1 MKLVHNSVSS
11 LLLVLKVSERLVLK
25 TFVVEDDPEQL
36 ATLKQTINNHIMIN
50 DFDMQLTLATGQAQA
65 LLDYLA
71 DQPAVEGLYFLDIE
85 YPGQELNGLELATKI
100 RDLDVNAKIVFVS
113 THSEMAFLTFERRI
127 EPLDFVVKDLGPET
141 VKTKVETDIRIA
153 YERYTKQGAVSK
165 AMFSYSKGGQLFNL
179 PLDQVLFIETGT
191 SRNKLVLHL
200 VDRLVQ
206 YNGKIS
212 DETVAHPEL
221 FRVHK
226 SFLVN
231 PQMLVRVDK
240 QHQLGYFQNGETV
253 DIAIR
258 KMHDLL
264 TLIKSS
270 QLTVELS

>member
-1 MKLVHNSVSS
+1 M
-11 LLLVLKVSERLVLK
+11 LK
-25 TFVVEDDPEQL
+25 TFIVEDDPEQL
-36 ATLKQTINNHIMIN
+36 ATLKQTITNHIMIN
-50 DFDMQLTLATGQAQA
+50 DFDMELTLATGQAQE
-65 LLDYLA
+65 LLNSVIDSQVK
-71 DQPAVEGLYFLDIE
+71 DGLYFLDIE
-85 YPGQELNGLELATKI
+85 YPGQDTNGLELATKI
-100 RDLDVNAKIVFVS
+100 REQDVNARIVFVS

-127 EPLDFVVKDLGPET
+127 EPLDFIVKDLGQET
-141 VKTKVETDIRIA
+141 IKAKVEADIRVA
-153 YERYTKQGAVSK
+153 YERYTKQNVTSK

-179 PLDQVLFIETGT
+179 PLEQVLFIETGT

-200 VDRLVQ
+200 TERLVQ

-240 QHQLGYFQNGETV
+240 QHQLGYFENGESV

-264 TLIKSS
+264 ALIKQS
-270 QLTVELS
+270 QLAVKLD

>member
-1 MKLVHNSVSS
+1 MNNL
-11 LLLVLKVSERLVLK
+11 LK

-36 ATLKQTINNHIMIN
+36 ATLKQIITNHIMIN
-50 DFDMQLTLATGQAQA
+50 DFDMGLTLATSRAQDI
-65 LLDYLA
+65 LDYL
-71 DQPAVEGLYFLDIE
+71 QTNPAVEGLYFLDIE
-85 YPGQELNGLELATKI
+85 YTGQALNGLELATKI
-100 RDLDVNAKIVFVS
+100 RELDVNAKIVFVS

-127 EPLDFVVKDLGPET
+127 EPLDFVVKDLGQDT
-141 VKTKVETDIRIA
+141 VKAKVEKDIRVA
-153 YERYTKQGAVSK
+153 YERYTKQGVVSK

-200 VDRLVQ
+200 TERIVQ

-231 PQMLVRVDK
+231 PQKLVRVDK
-240 QHQLGYFQNGETV
+240 QNQLGYFENGESV

-264 TLIKSS
+264 ALIKKS
-270 QLTVELS
+270 QLSVELS

>member
-1 MKLVHNSVSS
+1 M
-11 LLLVLKVSERLVLK
+11 LK
-25 TFVVEDDPEQL
+25 TFIVEDDPEQL
-36 ATLKQTINNHIMIN
+36 ATLKQTITNHIMIN
-50 DFDMQLTLATGQAQA
+50 DFDMELTLATGQAQE
-65 LLDYLA
+65 LLDYVIDSQA
-71 DQPAVEGLYFLDIE
+71 MDGLYFLDIE
-85 YPGQELNGLELATKI
+85 YPGQDTNGLELATKI
-100 RDLDVNAKIVFVS
+100 REHDVNARIVFVS

-127 EPLDFVVKDLGPET
+127 EPLDFIVKDLGQAT
-141 VKTKVETDIRIA
+141 VKAKVETDIRVA
-153 YERYTKQGAVSK
+153 YDRYTKQNVTSK

-179 PLDQVLFIETGT
+179 PLEQVLFIETGT

-200 VDRLVQ
+200 TERLVQ

-240 QHQLGYFQNGETV
+240 QQQLGYFENGESV

-264 TLIKSS
+264 ALIKQS
-270 QLTVELS
+270 QWAVKLD

>member
-1 MKLVHNSVSS
+1 VRGL
-11 LLLVLKVSERLVLK
+11 LK

-36 ATLKQTINNHIMIN
+36 ATLKKIITNHIMIN
-50 DFDMQLTLATGQAQA
+50 DFDMTLALATNTAQT
-65 LLDYLA
+65 LLDYVTA
-71 DQPAVEGLYFLDIE
+71 HTETEGLYFLDIE
-85 YPGQELNGLELATKI
+85 YAGQQLNGLELASKI
-100 RDLDVNAKIVFVS
+100 REQDVNAKIVFVS
-113 THSEMAFLTFERRI
+113 THAEMAFLTFERRI
-127 EPLDFVVKDLGPET
+127 EPLDFIVKDLGQEA
-141 VKTKVETDIRIA
+141 VKAKVEKDIRIA
-153 YERYTKQGAVSK
+153 YERYNKQGVANK

-179 PLDQVLFIETGT
+179 PLAQVLFIETGT

-200 VDRLVQ
+200 TDRIVQ

-231 PQMLVRVDK
+231 PKMLVRVNK
-240 QHQLGYFQNGETV
+240 QDQLGYFANGETI

-264 TLIKSS
+264 ALIKQS
-270 QLTVELS
+270 QLPVKLN

>member
-1 MKLVHNSVSS
+1 MSGL
-11 LLLVLKVSERLVLK
+11 LK

-36 ATLKQTINNHIMIN
+36 ATLKQIINNHIMIN
-50 DFDMQLTLATGQAQA
+50 DFDMRLTLATVEAQA
-65 LLDYLA
+65 LLDEVNA
-71 DQPAVEGLYFLDIE
+71 HPDSEGLYFLDID
-85 YPGQELNGLELATKI
+85 YPGQALNGLELASKI
-100 RDLDVNAKIVFVS
+100 REQDVNAKIVFVS
-113 THSEMAFLTFERRI
+113 THAEMAFLTFERRI
-127 EPLDFVVKDLGPET
+127 EPLDFIVKDLGQAA
-141 VKTKVETDIRIA
+141 VKEKVEKDIRIA
-153 YERYTKQGAVSK
+153 YERYTKQGVSSK

-179 PLDQVLFIETGT
+179 PLSQVLFIETGM

-200 VDRLVQ
+200 VDRIVQ

-231 PQMLVRVDK
+231 PNMLVRVDK
-240 QHQLGYFQNGETV
+240 QAQLGYFENGETI

-264 TLIKSS
+264 ALIKQA
-270 QLTVELS
+270 QLPVKLN